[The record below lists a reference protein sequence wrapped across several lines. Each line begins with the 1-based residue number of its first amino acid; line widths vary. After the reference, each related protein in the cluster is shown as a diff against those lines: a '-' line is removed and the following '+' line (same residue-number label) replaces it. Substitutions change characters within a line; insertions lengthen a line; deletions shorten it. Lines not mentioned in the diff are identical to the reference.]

1 MAVELSGN
9 RSTVPGWCYASK
21 EHIGHSLG
29 VSRQSIHNM
38 INKLKEKA
46 LIEVQDE
53 TGYLRTTDLWRET
66 VEILRTKVFG
76 E

>member
-1 MAVELSGN
+1 
-9 RSTVPGWCYASK
+9 
-21 EHIGHSLG
+21 
-29 VSRQSIHNM
+29 M
-38 INKLKEKA
+38 INKLKEKE